1 MTPISPIHRFVTNFF
16 IIFRLSSDKRLEAP
30 TMGEYRLRKIYQILS
45 ISWALLNY
53 GCIDSDVASVGRDY
67 QSYNSEC
74 STGLNCSNGETY
86 SSMGIGAVP
95 PPVVEIRHLI
105 EPNLSTDT
113 TYSTGIGKK
122 PSGGS
127 YVRKLTLPKNFAG
140 RLYLAG
146 INVGTLSSTHVKVRF
161 NFGLNREPITIPA
174 FVSKAPGITP
184 QTDISVLVM
193 DLRSEPFR
201 NIRLPYDLFDYNEY
215 DSGTDP
221 TEDNRNTNLYCRG
234 LKIEDDPTFNG
245 KEACDSVNEEC
256 LYAYAKVVDQGLIK
270 ESVPLTPSFPQVKST
285 GGGGYYKDSMAY
297 KILKPLQDSI
307 PVNNIKFSEL
317 DVSSGSSSI
326 ILTNPGNIW
335 DPIPILGTNYY
346 YRGPYRLINRSN
358 WEFKLSFGD
367 LHGKNRLFKEN
378 SFIPYPIYLEDPLLG
393 DNSNPEQ
400 ERLYFKSYLFPLATK
415 LNLAAN
421 KSYLPQDQITE
432 KILSVS
438 GKTELM
444 DGSNA
449 RAQSRNYDQEH
460 VGSCNVT
467 ATIEII
473 AKDKN
478 NISYVIASSKDV
490 KLQIVRPTQ
499 YSTDLGNEVLYSNY
513 KSCTSD
519 AGCSSNECCLN
530 NRCWDQN
537 LVSNCIDNRSQQ
549 GNRDIGDQCASDL
562 ECSTLCCNPNSA
574 TCSPHNTSVTP
585 AFLCSKPMGDYCIA
599 KEWCQKSTVVKCYV
613 IKTGID
619 NLGNVTC
626 RQQCYNV
633 EEFGD
638 CKNGIC
644 IPPFQAAIPS
654 FDPSLQNACDNAVP
668 APYF

>member
-1 MTPISPIHRFVTNFF
+1 MFKNYLFHFFNFVF
-16 IIFRLSSDKRLEAP
+16 
-30 TMGEYRLRKIYQILS
+30 ILS
-45 ISWALLNY
+45 FFSIGGCLTSDIASLPRENQFQDVECALGSN
-53 GCIDSDVASVGRDY
+53 CSVGD
-67 QSYNSEC
+67 ND
-74 STGLNCSNGETY
+74 ST
-86 SSMGIGAVP
+86 IGSGTTP
-95 PPVVEIRHLI
+95 PPIVEVRHLI

-113 TYSTGIGKK
+113 TYSTGIGKA
-122 PSGGS
+122 SGGGS

-174 FVSKAPGITP
+174 VVSKAPGITP

-201 NIRLPYDLFDYNEY
+201 NVRLPYDLFDYNEY
-215 DSGTDP
+215 DSSTDP

-234 LKIEDDPTFNG
+234 LKVEDDPTFNG
-245 KEACDSVNEEC
+245 VGACDSDTEEC
-256 LYAYAKVVDQGLIK
+256 LYAYAKIVDQGLIK
-270 ESVPLTPSFPQVKST
+270 ESGGIKVPLTPSYPQIKST
-285 GGGGYYKDSMAY
+285 GGSGYYKDSMAY
-297 KILKPLQDSI
+297 KILKPLPDVILS
-307 PVNNIKFSEL
+307 NLKFSEL
-317 DVSSGSSSI
+317 DVSTGSSVISF
-326 ILTNPGNIW
+326 TNPGTIW
-335 DPIPILGTNYY
+335 NPVTILGSSFY

-358 WEFKLSFGD
+358 WEFKLPFGD
-367 LHGKNRLFKEN
+367 VDGTNRLFKAGE
-378 SFIPYPIYLEDPLLG
+378 FVVYPNKESDPLPG
-393 DNSNPEQ
+393 DTTKEQ
-400 ERLYFKSYLFPLATK
+400 DRIYFKSYLFPLATR

-421 KSYLPQDQITE
+421 KSYLAQDEVTE
-432 KILSVS
+432 KIISVA

-444 DGSNA
+444 DGANV

-478 NISYVIASSKDV
+478 DINYVIASSKDV
-490 KLQIVRPTQ
+490 KLQLVRPTQ
-499 YSTDLGNEVLYSNY
+499 YSTDLGNEVLFSNY

-530 NRCWDQN
+530 NRCWDQT
-537 LVSNCIDNRSQQ
+537 LVSNCMDNRSEE
-549 GNRDIGDQCASDL
+549 GNREIGDQCTSDL
-562 ECSTLCCNPNSA
+562 ECSTLCCNPTSA
-574 TCSPHNTSVTP
+574 QCAPHNTSVIP
-585 AFLCSKPMGDYCIA
+585 ALLCSKPVGDFCIA

-619 NLGNVTC
+619 NLGNITC

-644 IPPFQAAIPS
+644 LPPVQAPIPS
-654 FDPSLQNACDNAVP
+654 FDPTLPNACAKAVP
-668 APYF
+668 APNF